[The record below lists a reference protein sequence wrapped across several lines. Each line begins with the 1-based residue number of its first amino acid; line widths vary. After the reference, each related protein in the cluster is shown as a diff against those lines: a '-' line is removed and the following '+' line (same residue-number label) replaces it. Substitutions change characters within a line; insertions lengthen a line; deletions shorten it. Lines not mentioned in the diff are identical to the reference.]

1 MCRLA
6 YTPGEC
12 CCLFSR
18 ATGVKLIGVFNAVLF
33 FFSMFSPIVQDV
45 EPSERALA
53 RRDQTKQVID
63 IFRISLQM
71 FVKCNK

>member
-12 CCLFSR
+12 CCLFGR
-18 ATGVKLIGVFNAVLF
+18 ATGLKLIGAFYAALF

-45 EPSERALA
+45 LPSLS
-53 RRDQTKQVID
+53 V
-63 IFRISLQM
+63 
-71 FVKCNK
+71 

>member
-45 EPSERALA
+45 VEPSERLPCP
-53 RRDQTKQVID
+53 RLDRTILVWGTPILL
-63 IFRISLQM
+63 IPSS
-71 FVKCNK
+71 